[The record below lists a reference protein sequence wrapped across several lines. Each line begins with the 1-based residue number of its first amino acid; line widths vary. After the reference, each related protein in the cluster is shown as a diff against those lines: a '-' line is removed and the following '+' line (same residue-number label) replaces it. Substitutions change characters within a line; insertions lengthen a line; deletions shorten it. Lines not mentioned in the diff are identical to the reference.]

1 MNKDG
6 EWKRYEEKPIL
17 APDVEGTWDC
27 NGVAFA
33 SALYNDKGDWNILYS
48 GKQDKKPF
56 WEIGIATVNITH
68 GGINKTI
75 GRGGKVFEKG
85 KSGSFDS
92 LMAYC
97 PIIWREEG
105 EARMLYTGYAAYN
118 TGVGHAYSY
127 CTGYAAG
134 RNEKE
139 LKRMKNGEPVFI
151 GGFPWNK
158 LRVEMWSTIKVKD
171 IYYHWYSTMG
181 DAREIGY
188 ATSSAKMTDFEDQSP
203 APAFGCG
210 SGYKAKRYCP
220 CVFKHGSYYYI
231 IIVEAK
237 SRDDQRFAMY
247 RSKEPTFLADER
259 EYVRSVLFSHKEIHW
274 EAGGNIDA
282 PFVLTSD
289 INRDITGQKEVIM
302 LFSGYGEMPD
312 TGKKY
317 KEKGCEAIGMTVEED
332 VERALMPVKTDDR
345 RSLSL

>member
-6 EWKRYEEKPIL
+6 EWKRYEGNPIL
-17 APDVEGTWDC
+17 AQDAESAWDR

-33 SALYNDKGDWNILYS
+33 SALYNDKGDCNILYS
-48 GKQDKKPF
+48 GKRDKKPL

-68 GGINKTI
+68 GKINKTI
-75 GRGGKVFEKG
+75 GRGGKVFGKG
-85 KSGSFDS
+85 PLRRFDS
-92 LMAYC
+92 IMAYC

-105 EARMLYTGYAAYN
+105 EARMLYTGYGAYN
-118 TGVGHAYSY
+118 TGGKRAYSY

-151 GGFPWNK
+151 GGFPWNT
-158 LRVEMWSTIKVKD
+158 LRVELWSTIKVED

-181 DAREIGY
+181 NTREIGY

-203 APAFGCG
+203 APAFGRG
-210 SGYKAKRYCP
+210 SGYKTKRYCP

-282 PFVLTSD
+282 PFVLTSN
-289 INRDITGQKEVIM
+289 INRDITRQKEVVM
-302 LFSGYGEMPD
+302 LFSGYGKVKD
-312 TGKKY
+312 VGNDH
-317 KEKGCEAIGMTVEED
+317 KEKGYEAIGMTVEGD
-332 VERALMPVKTDDR
+332 VEKALMPVKTDGR